1 MMGFVSLD
9 FPYFPT
15 LMVTASSPTHSSA
28 AYRCIDRLLQLSL
41 PAQLDFLGPLM
52 PSISTHGSHM
62 VRGAFCNSEAPLA
75 ISAVVCY
82 PEALFLTA

>member
-9 FPYFPT
+9 FPCFLT

-28 AYRCIDRLLQLSL
+28 AYRCIDRLLQLS
-41 PAQLDFLGPLM
+41 PPEQLDFLGPLM

-62 VRGAFCNSEAPLA
+62 VRGAFYNSEAP
-75 ISAVVCY
+75 
-82 PEALFLTA
+82 